1 VPDGKRDHHVLYT
14 RAQKASDAQVS
25 WQNRAADAMTAFSG
39 SMPFVYLHVI
49 WFAAWLLCNEGVF
62 GKSLIFDPFP
72 FGLLTLIVSLEAIFL
87 STFVLISQNR
97 QQERAD
103 RRSQA
108 DYENDIRAEAWSIH
122 LGQKLGVDQAS
133 VEADVQRRLRN
144 IPRWA
149 PASSASSTVPD
160 SCLFLARNS
169 FGAVNSWWEWPA
181 LQSTLNG
188 PAAW

>member
-1 VPDGKRDHHVLYT
+1 MPDGKRDHHVLQT
-14 RAQKASDAQVS
+14 RTRKASDAPLSRQS
-25 WQNRAADAMTAFSG
+25 RAADEMTAFSG
-39 SMPFVYLHVI
+39 SMPFVYIHVV
-49 WFAAWLLCNEGVF
+49 WFGAWLLCKEGVF

-87 STFVLISQNR
+87 STFVLITQNR

-133 VEADVQRRLRN
+133 VEADVQRGKADGVRSTPSFFFNGRPHDGHYDIDTLREQVRL
-144 IPRWA
+144 
-149 PASSASSTVPD
+149 
-160 SCLFLARNS
+160 
-169 FGAVNSWWEWPA
+169 AVTP
-181 LQSTLNG
+181 T
-188 PAAW
+188 P

>member
-1 VPDGKRDHHVLYT
+1 VADGKRDHHVLYT
-14 RAQKASDAQVS
+14 RPRKAPDARVN
-25 WQNRAADAMTAFSG
+25 WQDRSADAMTAFSG
-39 SMPFVYLHVI
+39 SMSFAYFHVI

-97 QQERAD
+97 QQERFD

-122 LGQKLGVDQAS
+122 LGQKLGVDQES
-133 VEADVQRRLRN
+133 VEADVQQRLRD
-144 IPRWA
+144 IPR
-149 PASSASSTVPD
+149 
-160 SCLFLARNS
+160 
-169 FGAVNSWWEWPA
+169 
-181 LQSTLNG
+181 
-188 PAAW
+188 

>member
-1 VPDGKRDHHVLYT
+1 MPDGKRDHHVLYT
-14 RAQKASDAQVS
+14 RAQKASDTQVS

-144 IPRWA
+144 IPR
-149 PASSASSTVPD
+149 
-160 SCLFLARNS
+160 
-169 FGAVNSWWEWPA
+169 
-181 LQSTLNG
+181 
-188 PAAW
+188 

>member
-1 VPDGKRDHHVLYT
+1 MPDGKRDHHLLYT
-14 RAQKASDAQVS
+14 RAWKASDAQLS
-25 WQNRAADAMTAFSG
+25 WQDQAADKMTAFSG

-49 WFAAWLLCNEGVF
+49 WFCAWLLCNEGVF

-108 DYENDIRAEAWSIH
+108 DYENDIRAETWSIH
-122 LGQKLGVDQAS
+122 LGRKLGVDPAS
-133 VEADVQRRLRN
+133 VEADVQQRLRD
-144 IPRWA
+144 IPK
-149 PASSASSTVPD
+149 
-160 SCLFLARNS
+160 
-169 FGAVNSWWEWPA
+169 
-181 LQSTLNG
+181 
-188 PAAW
+188 